1 MSFESI
7 CDFLVCGGKIAWNLV
22 QIEENYVQLTA
33 LSLLSLLSTKKPVL
47 HLNHSGPVWCL

>member
-33 LSLLSLLSTKKPVL
+33 LSLISSEHEEASTP
-47 HLNHSGPVWCL
+47 P